1 MTSERLCGICKEYPA
16 KDQKRGGYC
25 IECHRAASRKNY
37 RENKD
42 RYYAQAKKRE
52 KELDELIIRHKS
64 KPCAD
69 CGIQYPPYVM
79 DFDHLDGDTKEF
91 GICHMR
97 RRRMAF
103 DKIEAEIAKCEVV
116 CANCHRERTN
126 QRNPARYTK
135 LLEIAGSDLEAR

>member
-1 MTSERLCGICKEYPA
+1 MTSKKICIICKTNPVENP
-16 KDQKRGGYC
+16 KLISYC
-25 IECHRAASRKNY
+25 KECNREKGKENY
-37 RENKD
+37 RANKA
-42 RYYAQAKKRE
+42 RYFAKA
-52 KELDELIIRHKS
+52 KERDKQLDELILKHKS

-69 CGIQYPPYVM
+69 CGVQYPPYVM

-97 RRRMAF
+97 RHRMAF
-103 DKIEAEIAKCEVV
+103 AKIKAEIAKCEVV

-135 LLEIAGSDLEAR
+135 G

>member
-1 MTSERLCGICKEYPA
+1 MTSERLCGKCKNNPA

-25 IECHRAASRKNY
+25 AECHREAGRQNY
-37 RENKD
+37 RENKA
-42 RYYAQAKKRE
+42 RYFMKAKERDKQ
-52 KELDELIIRHKS
+52 LDELILKYKD

-69 CGIQYPPYVM
+69 CGIKYPPYVM

-91 GICHMR
+91 GICYMR
-97 RRRMAF
+97 RHRMAF
-103 DKIEAEIAKCEVV
+103 DKIVAEIEKCEVV

-135 LLEIAGSDLEAR
+135 ND